1 MSDHLPECFLSGR
14 CSPDEPNHG
23 FCGNSDFLWC
33 MHCEK
38 ECICER
44 IKRAEDRVRTENNEY
59 RAMLGGIEF
68 GAERSWDYALD
79 AARDAVADAR
89 KWPAYLP
96 PNAGDGLFVVITE
109 ADALNAID
117 ALREQT

>member
-1 MSDHLPECFLSGR
+1 MSYHKAECVASDPWGR
-14 CSPDEPNHG
+14 CICPE
-23 FCGNSDFLWC
+23 LRAA
-33 MHCEK
+33 EK
-38 ECICER
+38 R
-44 IKRAEDRVRTENNEY
+44 
-59 RAMLGGIEF
+59 
-68 GAERSWDYALD
+68 ALD

-117 ALREQT
+117 ALREKT

>member
-1 MSDHLPECFLSGR
+1 MI
-14 CSPDEPNHG
+14 HG
-23 FCGNSDFLWC
+23 MDSAATRTFPGA
-33 MHCEK
+33 
-38 ECICER
+38 CIASSSER

-117 ALREQT
+117 ALREKT